1 MTALLIVLLLLVLIL
16 VRVPVS
22 FAILGA
28 GIVGIAFVS
37 GPSVLDG
44 VMQTAP
50 ATSVMSFSLSAVP
63 LFILMAHLIMLSGLL
78 DSLFDATRAVVGRIR
93 GGTAVASIAAGT
105 AFASVSGSSTAAA
118 ATLAQTSTVKMIDEG
133 YSPKMAGGSVAVVGT
148 LAAMIPPSIILVFYA
163 ITAEVSV
170 GDQLVAGF
178 VPGLIIALSLIA
190 TMYISMI
197 RNPQN
202 VPHGEKASWADK
214 GRAIVSAFPLVF
226 VFLAVVGSIYLG
238 VATAT
243 EAAALGCVAAL
254 ILVTAMG
261 KFSLSAIGKTL
272 VESTKTTAMIFAI
285 IVGAHVFGHFLT
297 ETRVTPT
304 IVAWVGGLALPAVVI
319 MLFIAMLYLIL
330 GFFMDQIAI
339 IALTVPVVLPLAV
352 ELGYDPVWFG
362 IFVVLLAEI
371 GLVTPPM
378 GLNVFVVAKSSGQRV
393 EDVFRGAAP
402 YVGAMLLIALVFLIF
417 PALVLWLPN
426 SMQ

>member
-1 MTALLIVLLLLVLIL
+1 MLALAVVLLLLFFILI
-16 VRVPVS
+16 RVPVS
-22 FAILGA
+22 FAILSA
-28 GIVGIAFVS
+28 GIIGIAIVR
-37 GPSVLDG
+37 GPSVVDG

-50 ATSVMSFSLSAVP
+50 AASVMSFSLSAVP

-78 DSLFDATRAVVGRIR
+78 DSLFAATRAVVGRVR

-118 ATLAQTSTVKMIDEG
+118 ATLAQTTTVKMIDEG
-133 YSPKMAGGSVAVVGT
+133 YSPKMASGVVAVVGT

-170 GDQLVAGF
+170 GDQLIAGF
-178 VPGLIIALSLIA
+178 VPGLIIAVALVI
-190 TMYISMI
+190 TMYLSMI
-197 RNPQN
+197 RNPQD
-202 VPHGEKASWADK
+202 VPSGSRASWAEK
-214 GRAIVSAFPLVF
+214 GRGLLTASPLVIVF
-226 VFLAVVGSIYLG
+226 VAVVGSIYAG

-243 EAAALGCVAAL
+243 EAAAIGCIAGL
-254 ILVTAMG
+254 ILVIAKGHFTVPG
-261 KFSLSAIGKTL
+261 IFRTL
-272 VESTKTTAMIFAI
+272 IETTKTTAMIFAI

-304 IVAWVGGLALPAVVI
+304 IVEWVGGLAIPSVII
-319 MLFIAMLYLIL
+319 MLFITALYIVL

-378 GLNVFVVAKSSGQRV
+378 GLNVFVVAKAAGQRT
-393 EDVFRGAAP
+393 EDVFLGAAP
-402 YVGAMLLIALVFLIF
+402 YVGAMLVVALIF
-417 PALVLWLPN
+417 LLVPGIVMWLPN
-426 SMQ
+426 TM